1 MICFAVI
8 TRLTP
13 DNEARRR
20 ALAIAKLTH
29 KDLAEDDLALQ
40 TSEECWAVE
49 LSLEMQT
56 PYTQLF
62 AGMSSRDYTRYRAR
76 SFVTAAIAD
85 IQDDRR
91 NGKSPDIVGGKAW
104 LPAV

>member
-40 TSEECWAVE
+40 TSEECWAIDLSIE
-49 LSLEMQT
+49 LQT
-56 PYTQLF
+56 PYTHLF
-62 AGMSSRDYTRYRAR
+62 AEMSSRDYTRYRAR

-85 IQDDRR
+85 IQDEQRQTKLPRR
-91 NGKSPDIVGGKAW
+91 
-104 LPAV
+104 